1 MDYDPTFEINMAR
14 PEYHWDAELNSET
27 IILQPGD
34 FYVTDRHEVLS
45 TILGSCIAAC
55 VRDRELGVGGMNHFM
70 LPALDVHDDS
80 DWEFT
85 SVNTSA
91 RYGAFAM
98 ERLINTI
105 LKKGGKRN
113 NLEFKFFGGGNML
126 NSSTNI
132 GENNIRFIKEYMEAE
147 GYGIAAEC
155 LGRPYP
161 IKLHYFSSTGV
172 AKVRKLASAAV
183 TVTTNENRY
192 ANELERKLGNYDV
205 ELFKEGPF
213 SNRD

>member
-1 MDYDPTFEINMAR
+1 MDESAIFEFNMAR
-14 PEYHWDAELNSET
+14 PDHHWDAELNSET

-34 FYVTDRHEVLS
+34 FYVTDKDEVIS
-45 TILGSCIAAC
+45 TTLGSCIAAC

-70 LPALDVHDDS
+70 LPALDVNDDS

-85 SVNTSA
+85 AVNTAA

-126 NSSTNI
+126 NSSTSI
-132 GENNIRFIKEYMEAE
+132 GENNIRFVKEYMEAE
-147 GYGIAAEC
+147 GYGIAAQC

-161 IKLHYFSSTGV
+161 IKLHYFASTGV

-183 TVTTNENRY
+183 SVVSSENRY
-192 ANELERKLGNYDV
+192 ANELERKLGNYYF
-205 ELFKEGPF
+205 ELFKDSPF
-213 SNRD
+213 SNRG

>member
-1 MDYDPTFEINMAR
+1 MDESTIFELNMAR
-14 PEYHWDAELNSET
+14 PDYHWDAELNAET

-34 FYVTDRHEVLS
+34 FYVTEKDEVIS
-45 TILGSCIAAC
+45 TTLGSCIAAC

-70 LPALDVHDDS
+70 LPALDVNDDS

-85 SVNTSA
+85 AVNTAA

-126 NSSTNI
+126 NSSTSV
-132 GENNIRFIKEYMEAE
+132 GDNNIRFVKEYMEAE
-147 GYGIAAEC
+147 GYGISAQC

-161 IKLHYFSSTGV
+161 LKLHYFASTGV
-172 AKVRKLASAAV
+172 AKVRKLASA
-183 TVTTNENRY
+183 TVSVASSENRY

-205 ELFKEGPF
+205 ELFKDSPF
-213 SNRD
+213 SKKD

>member
-1 MDYDPTFEINMAR
+1 MDESTIFELNMAR
-14 PEYHWDAELNSET
+14 PDHHWDAELNSET

-34 FYVTDRHEVLS
+34 FFVTDKDEVIS
-45 TILGSCIAAC
+45 TTLGSCIAAC

-70 LPALDVHDDS
+70 LPALDVNDDS

-85 SVNTSA
+85 AVNTAA

-126 NSSTNI
+126 NSSTSI
-132 GENNIRFIKEYMEAE
+132 GENNIRFVKEYMEAE
-147 GYGIAAEC
+147 GYGIAAQC

-161 IKLHYFSSTGV
+161 IKLHYFASTGV

-183 TVTTNENRY
+183 SVVSSENRY

-205 ELFKEGPF
+205 ELFKDSPSSKQG
-213 SNRD
+213 